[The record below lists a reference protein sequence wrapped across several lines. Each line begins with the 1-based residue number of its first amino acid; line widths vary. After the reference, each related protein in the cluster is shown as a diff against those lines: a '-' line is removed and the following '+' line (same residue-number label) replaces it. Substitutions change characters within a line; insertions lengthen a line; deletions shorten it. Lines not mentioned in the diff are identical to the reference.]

1 MNAIK
6 NKSIFHGGHHLK
18 YYKIN
23 ELYMYFV
30 RVALYESPSQ
40 CFLEQDRSA
49 GFLVVEQPIIFH
61 EGCISYIKGAVVGA
75 SGFTF
80 YTELH
85 DTTQALNNKL
95 EMFLILEHFKLPQQY
110 FLGQQ
115 NEETLRSLTKDD
127 VDSFWD
133 GFPIIASHCAFK
145 LYSKAAVTR

>member
-1 MNAIK
+1 MNYICI
-6 NKSIFHGGHHLK
+6 S
-18 YYKIN
+18 
-23 ELYMYFV
+23 FV
-30 RVALYESPSQ
+30 LPNMSHYHNV
-40 CFLEQDRSA
+40 FFEQDRSA

-61 EGCISYIKGAVVGA
+61 EGCISYTEGAVVGV

-95 EMFLILEHFKLPQQY
+95 EIFLILEHVKLPQQY

-145 LYSKAAVTR
+145 LYPGISLVSAVWE